1 MSVAWSGHKLADA
14 LREAH
19 QDAVVDSNAS
29 DVWIDSAAISE
40 VILTLRDDAQFRFDL
55 LSSVTAVDW
64 IDHFELVYHLTSLPR
79 NATAVV
85 KSKCGTGR
93 REARVPSV
101 VDIWRGADLQE
112 REVWDLMG
120 IVFEGHPNHKRIM
133 LWEGFPGHPLRKD
146 FATYEQSIAGE
157 SELSIPAALAAESEN
172 VNGDGTGSEG

>member
-1 MSVAWSGHKLADA
+1 MSTAWNGNELAEA
-14 LREAH
+14 LRQH
-19 QDAVVDSNAS
+19 LPDAVVRSNAS
-29 DVWIDSAAISE
+29 DVWIEPPSTSE
-40 VILTLRDDAQFRFDL
+40 VMTLLRDDPEFRFDL
-55 LSSVTAVDW
+55 LSSLTAVDW
-64 IDHFELVYHLTSLPR
+64 IDHFEVVYHLTSLPR

-146 FATYEQSIAGE
+146 FATYEQSIVPDQ
-157 SELSIPAALAAESEN
+157 ELEVPAALTDETEA
-172 VNGDGTGSEG
+172 DTEG